1 MNSVRDKLQEE
12 MLVAWRNKTAESKIE
27 KNMISQLLAK
37 YDNELIGN
45 KEANEQETLERVAIK
60 MEKELKEELQM
71 CRPDRAKEVSLQLEY
86 ITRYLPKQMSEEEL
100 EAIVNQEIEEAGA
113 VSMALIGKL
122 KKKYGNSLDM
132 KVVTKLI
139 KSKM

>member
-1 MNSVRDKLQEE
+1 MNSIREKLQEE
-12 MLVAWRNKTAESKIE
+12 MLVAWRKKTAESKIE

-71 CRPDRAKEVSLQLEY
+71 CRDDRAKEVSLQLEY